1 MKTITAHIEQT
12 RQFQMT
18 AVRDRLPEM
27 AISVREILAL
37 LSAVTVATATII
49 LSIWVSGMDISP
61 VVGAGTWGIA
71 IIFFAWAVDS
81 GKAAAILQLSTGVAL
96 VTLAWLQY
104 AVSPDCTVVAGGLLA
119 GWLAVALFKWL
130 K

>member
-12 RQFQMT
+12 RQFQTT
-18 AVRDRLPEM
+18 AVQDRLLEM
-27 AISVREILAL
+27 TISVREILAL

-49 LSIWVSGMDISP
+49 FSIWLSGMNISP
-61 VVGAGTWGIA
+61 AVGAGTWGVA
-71 IIFFAWAVDS
+71 FIFLARAVDS

-104 AVSPDCTVVAGGLLA
+104 AVSPDYTVVAGGLLA
-119 GWLAVALFKWL
+119 GWVAVALFKWL